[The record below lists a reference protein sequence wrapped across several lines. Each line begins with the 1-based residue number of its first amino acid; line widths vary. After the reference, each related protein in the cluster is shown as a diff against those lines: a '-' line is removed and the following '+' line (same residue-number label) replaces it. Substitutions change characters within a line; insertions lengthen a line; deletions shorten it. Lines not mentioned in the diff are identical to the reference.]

1 MSNSLNDIDPRR
13 QPMEEELLA
22 ELYRQMLRV
31 ARHKLHVKSEA
42 GDIVQDAWVRILEN
56 LDTLRE
62 SGKLI
67 PWAKT
72 IAFNLASNAN
82 RNRRRERA
90 LDDAGPA
97 ITGRPAY
104 VEPDV
109 LLELSELLGRMDP
122 VTRTLFLYK
131 FYYGFKD
138 DEIAAALHL
147 PVGTVKARIHRGKA
161 RLKMER
167 KGSTPHNG
175 SSS

>member
-1 MSNSLNDIDPRR
+1 MSNSLNESNGR

-42 GDIVQDAWVRILEN
+42 GDIVQEAWVRILEN

-62 SGKLI
+62 RGKLI

-82 RNRRRERA
+82 RNRRKERTFGE
-90 LDDAGPA
+90 AGTA
-97 ITGRPAY
+97 ISGGQAY

-147 PVGTVKARIHRGKA
+147 PVGTVKARIHRSKA
-161 RLKMER
+161 RLKTER
-167 KGSTPHNG
+167 KGGTTHKG
-175 SSS
+175 SPS